1 MAAASPILT
10 ARDLVKS
17 YGGVTALDGAGI
29 ALAAG
34 EVHALVG
41 ENGAGKST
49 LVRMLLG
56 IERPDGGTVEL
67 EGAPRPYAGARQA
80 AAAGIAVVAQEL
92 SLFPDLTVL
101 ENLYPYGPPRR
112 AGLTSPSRARDGA
125 REVLTSLGLAHVPWD
140 TPLGRLDL
148 ADRQLVEISRALL
161 GRPRVLVL
169 DEPTSALP
177 VDAVER
183 LFAVIRRLV
192 GGGLAVLYISHF
204 LEEVRRLADRISV
217 LRDGRTVMRGA
228 PAGEVSLDALVAAM
242 LGDGPPPAATAPRSS
257 PAAPTADRIGFTG
270 VSAAGGLRDVTFEAV
285 AGEVTGFAGLR
296 GAGHLTV
303 LDIVC
308 GRARPA
314 TGQVTLPGGEPPPR
328 DVSRAVAAGVAFVPG
343 DRKRYGLMPDRTVWE
358 NTSAASWLARGDG
371 SPWLRRSRHVG
382 RALAHA
388 RRLRLQG
395 TPYTPVHA
403 LSGGNQQ
410 KVVFAKW
417 LDIEPRVVVL
427 DDPTRG
433 VDIGARA
440 EMHAIV
446 RGLAAAGRTVLV
458 TSTDLAELAELC
470 DRVLVLR
477 RGRIAGELSGA
488 ALTEHAL
495 SLAMNAGPTGPEPG
509 PGLGPDTRTAA
520 DD

>member
-1 MAAASPILT
+1 MAAVTPVLA
-10 ARDLVKS
+10 AADLVKS

-29 ALAAG
+29 ALSAG

-49 LVRMLLG
+49 LVRLLLG
-56 IERPDGGTVEL
+56 IERPDAGTVEV
-67 EGAPRPYAGARQA
+67 EGAPPPYAGARQA

-125 REVLTSLGLAHVPWD
+125 REVLTALGLADVPWD

-161 GRPRVLVL
+161 GCPRVLVL

-228 PAGEVSLDALVAAM
+228 PVGEVSLDSLVAAM
-242 LGDGPPPAATAPRSS
+242 LGDTPPPARADPRPSA
-257 PAAPTADRIGFTG
+257 AAPSADGLGFTR
-270 VSAAGGLRDVTFEAV
+270 VSAAGSLREVSFEAA
-285 AGEVTGFAGLR
+285 AGEVTGFTGLQ

-308 GRARPA
+308 GRARPTA
-314 TGQVTLPGGEPPPR
+314 GLVTLPGGGPPPR
-328 DVSRAVAAGVAFVPG
+328 DVRRAVAAGVAFVPG
-343 DRKRYGLMPDRTVWE
+343 DRKRYGLMLDRTVWE
-358 NTSAASWLARGDG
+358 NTCAASWLARGDG
-371 SPWLRRSRHVG
+371 SPWLRRSRHFA

-395 TPYTPVHA
+395 TPHTPVGA

-433 VDIGARA
+433 VDVGARA

-446 RGLAAAGRTVLV
+446 GELRAAGTTVLV
-458 TSTDLAELAELC
+458 ASTDLAELAEIC
-470 DRVLVLR
+470 DRVLVLH
-477 RGRIAGELSGA
+477 RGRIARELSGA
-488 ALTEHAL
+488 ALTEYAL
-495 SLAMNAGPTGPEPG
+495 GVAMNAGPTGPEPAPGGG
-509 PGLGPDTRTAA
+509 PGTT